1 MIFCFIISAVVAY
14 LVGSF
19 NSAIIVSRSNHNEDI
34 REHGSK
40 NAGLTNMLRTYGSND
55 AFLTFLGDFIKGVIG
70 LLSTV
75 LIFKVGKCS
84 DCISFALYFS
94 MLFTILGHVFPVFF
108 KFKGGKGVLT
118 SAACLLVIDWRV
130 FLSVIA
136 VFAIVLYLSK
146 YVSLS
151 SVLATVS
158 AVLFTVLYGILDGA
172 VGLLP
177 KTLLLSAVAFLIII
191 KHRTNIS
198 RLIKGTENKL
208 SVKKKG

>member
-1 MIFCFIISAVVAY
+1 MIFCFIISAVAAY

-55 AFLTFLGDFIKGVIG
+55 AFLTFLGDFLKGVIG

-75 LIFKVGKCS
+75 LIFKIGKYEEY
-84 DCISFALYFS
+84 IGFALYFS

-108 KFKGGKGVLT
+108 NFKGGKGVLT

-130 FLSVIA
+130 FLSVIV
-136 VFAIVLYLSK
+136 VFAVVLFLSK

-158 AVLFTVLYGILDGA
+158 AVLFTVLFGILDGTQ
-172 VGLLP
+172 GLLS
-177 KTLLLSAVAFLIII
+177 KTLVLSVVAVLIIV
-191 KHRTNIS
+191 KHRTNVA

>member
-1 MIFCFIISAVVAY
+1 MVLLYIISAIVSY

-34 REHGSK
+34 RDHGSK

-55 AFLTFLGDFIKGVIG
+55 AFLTFTGDFLKGVVS
-70 LLSTV
+70 LLLTV
-75 LIFKVGKCS
+75 LIFYVGKAS
-84 DCISFALYFS
+84 DSTSFALYFS
-94 MLFTILGHVFPVFF
+94 MLFTILGHVYPVFF
-108 KFKGGKGVLT
+108 GFKGGKGVLS
-118 SAACLLVIDWRV
+118 SAACLLIIDWRL
-130 FLSVIA
+130 FLSVVA
-136 VFAIVLYLSK
+136 VFALVLLLSK

-158 AVLFTVLYGILDGA
+158 AVLFNLLYGVLDGTEN
-172 VGLLP
+172 LLW
-177 KTLLLSAVAFLIII
+177 KTALLSVVSALIII
-191 KHRTNIS
+191 KHRSNIS